1 MPIVEQAMHLACVL
15 SNQFSGEERLR
26 RDIEEALA
34 GLDVVATGLS
44 FPPMTEGYLWKLQQR
59 SIDQSDLCIFLVGPE
74 YGPISPTG
82 VGYLHRAFAHALATR
97 KPIVVLVYSDAS
109 HVVDAIDQRRRDGL
123 LHEMRANAFVHDV
136 QRGDEARSVVETFVD
151 DLLSQDALPG
161 WYRMDRLPSD
171 NSHRVAELQAQ
182 VERLSQLLNEQRGA
196 ARMSDLASGKLEVN
210 YRVKVFQDGNV
221 TTIARTIG
229 CTWQQVFA
237 LSAPLLTEPRR
248 EAEWK
253 SKLEERL
260 LATEIPSLRK
270 LHSKAHSFVDL
281 RMDGI
286 IFDQIKRQFRQ
297 LDWVHNHQ
305 GMWSLSSVGEH
316 QWLTSK

>member
-1 MPIVEQAMHLACVL
+1 MHLACVL
-15 SNQFSGEERLR
+15 SNQYVGEERVR

-34 GLDVVATGLS
+34 GMDVVATGLS

-59 SIDQSDLCIFLVGPE
+59 SMDQSDLCIFLVGAE

-97 KPIVVLVYSDAS
+97 KPIVVLVHNDNSQ
-109 HVVDAIDQRRRDGL
+109 VTDAIDQRRREGL
-123 LHEMRANAFVHDV
+123 LHEMRANAFVHDI
-136 QRGDEARSVVETFVD
+136 RLSDEVRSVVETFVD
-151 DLLSQDALPG
+151 DLLSQEALPG

-171 NSHRVAELQAQ
+171 DSHRVAELQAQ
-182 VERLSQLLNEQRGA
+182 VDRLSQLLNQQRAASQGQDIGA
-196 ARMSDLASGKLEVN
+196 GKLEVN

-221 TTIARTIG
+221 TTQARTID
-229 CTWQQVFA
+229 CPWAQIFA

-270 LHSKAHSFVDL
+270 LHDKAHSFVDL
-281 RMDGI
+281 RMDGVV
-286 IFDQIKRQFRQ
+286 FDHIKRQFRQ
-297 LDWVHNHQ
+297 WDWVHNQQ
-305 GMWSLSSVGEH
+305 GIWSLSTLGEH
-316 QWLTSK
+316 QWLQSK